1 MSLLIDIVGGAAGA
15 CSMASFVPQI
25 VKILRERRAEA
36 ISRRMYVVTV
46 TGFSLWTAYGVMLK
60 SWPIMVTNS
69 VCLGLTAT
77 ILALRLKFGDG
88 SDEA

>member
-1 MSLLIDIVGGAAGA
+1 MSLLIDVIGSAAGA

-25 VKILRERRAEA
+25 VKIVRERRAQA
-36 ISRRMYVVTV
+36 ISRSMYVVTV
-46 TGFSLWTAYGVMLK
+46 TGFSLWTTYGVFLK

-69 VCLGLTAT
+69 VCLVLTAT

-88 SDEA
+88 SGET